1 MTVRWTLR
9 ARDSLEVIL
18 LYIAQDDPVAAHA
31 LVDRLIDS
39 TEATLSEHPM
49 AGRPGR
55 VSGTREWVAH
65 QRYIVAYRV
74 TAQGDVDVL
83 DVVHAARLWPERF

>member
-1 MTVRWTLR
+1 MDKLFFPKLGGHL
-9 ARDSLEVIL
+9 AN
-18 LYIAQDDPVAAHA
+18 A
-31 LVDRLIDS
+31 LQPQNSAKLIDS
-39 TEATLSEHPM
+39 TEDTLSDHPM

-55 VSGTREWVAH
+55 VSGTREWVDH

-74 TAQGDVDVL
+74 TAHGDVDVL